1 MIAELDLSQAAPV
14 SPPPAEPPSEAPPRQ
29 LTATIS
35 ASRLGCWLQCR
46 LKFYFRYV
54 ARIAKPN
61 TPALH
66 IGSVAHLVLQ
76 QWNLARWRRE
86 PFHIERFQA
95 LFESHW
101 TELQKEAKI
110 DWEGEEEA
118 ERTTS
123 WAALEHYF
131 HETPIP
137 ADEKPEGVEVY
148 VETDLAQHGLNTL
161 VGVLDLVRA
170 DGRIVDFKNSGKTPD
185 AEQALHQHEIQL
197 TCYGLLYRDATGR
210 TESGFE
216 LHHLVRTKTPKF
228 VLSAM
233 GPVTGEQQT
242 RLFRQIESYLV
253 GVEAEDYVPSPSFGC
268 AGCEFFP
275 ECHAWH

>member
-1 MIAELDLSQAAPV
+1 MIALVENGV
-14 SPPPAEPPSEAPPRQ
+14 VPPAEPAPIEK
-29 LTATIS
+29 LKKTVS
-35 ASRLGCWLQCR
+35 ASRLNCWLQCR
-46 LKFYFRYV
+46 LKFFFRYV
-54 ARIAKPN
+54 QKIAKPN

-76 QWNLARWRRE
+76 QWNLARWRHE
-86 PFHIERFQA
+86 PFQIERFQA
-95 LFESHW
+95 LFESQW
-101 TELQKEAKI
+101 AELQKEAAI
-110 DWEGEEEA
+110 DWQDEEA
-118 ERTTS
+118 AERAAS

-131 HETPIP
+131 RETPIP

-185 AEQALHQHEIQL
+185 AEQVLHQHEIQL

-268 AGCEFFP
+268 AGCEFYP
-275 ECHAWH
+275 ECRRWH